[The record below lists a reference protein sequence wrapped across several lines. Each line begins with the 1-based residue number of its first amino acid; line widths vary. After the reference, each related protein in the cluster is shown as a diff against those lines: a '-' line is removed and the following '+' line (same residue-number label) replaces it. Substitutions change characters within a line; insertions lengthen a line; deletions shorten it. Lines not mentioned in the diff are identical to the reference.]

1 MKGTSTVHLW
11 SLAKHIHISFI
22 YSSFQF
28 IFWNFF
34 RIKCLG
40 LVFLFLWLWRLNIFY
55 ALKLLY
61 LTGFN
66 NRLKFFSFNWHIL
79 YYEISKPIFSLLFN
93 IIILSYNCWFFRRW
107 CFLFFL
113 PRFGLW
119 CNIFLLHCL
128 FHHIDSLSFF
138 RRNELLVKIDLASR
152 LMIFWVY
159 WWIFMEY
166 LKRT

>member
-1 MKGTSTVHLW
+1 MKGASTVHLW

-22 YSSFQF
+22 YSSLEF

-40 LVFLFLWLWRLNIFY
+40 LIFLFLWLWKLNMFY

-61 LTGFN
+61 LAGLN
-66 NRLKFFSFNWHIL
+66 NRLKLFRFNWHIL
-79 YYEISKPIFSLLFN
+79 YYEISKPILPLLFN
-93 IIILSYNCWFFRRW
+93 IVLSYNIRFFRSWR
-107 CFLFFL
+107 FLFFIA
-113 PRFGLW
+113 RFDLW
-119 CNIFLLHCL
+119 WNIFLLHCL
-128 FHHIDSLSFF
+128 FHHVDSLSFF
-138 RRNELLVKIDLASR
+138 WWNELLVKIYFASR

-159 WWIFMEY
+159 WGIFMEY